1 MTGVEKILMV
11 LLCLM
16 NAIKPKIAFPSASR
30 SPPKTG
36 FAILELQNKL
46 PKARIVYI
54 SATGTLEPHHI
65 SYMVRLGLWGE
76 GTPFRGKNFFY
87 RNGLFF

>member
-1 MTGVEKILMV
+1 
-11 LLCLM
+11 
-16 NAIKPKIAFPSASR
+16 
-30 SPPKTG
+30 
-36 FAILELQNKL
+36 L

-76 GTPFRGKNFFY
+76 GTPFRGKNFFLQK
-87 RNGLFF
+87 RFIFLI